1 MRLRSTPVK
10 YALMAMLAPTL
21 NVLVFYVFYVRVLR
35 HVATNRT
42 LSAVMMVLLV
52 AGAYCGAVALRSKG
66 ANIAV
71 RITGLAGA
79 VLCVAW
85 AVPLLAATV
94 FGQ

>member
-1 MRLRSTPVK
+1 MPSKRTPII
-10 YALMAMLAPTL
+10 YASMAVLAPTL
-21 NVLVFYVFYVRVLR
+21 NGLLFYMLYVRVLGR
-35 HVATNRT
+35 VATNRT
-42 LSAVMMVLLV
+42 LIAVMMVLLV
-52 AGAYCGAVALRSKG
+52 AGAYCGVVALRSKG
-66 ANIAV
+66 AHIAV